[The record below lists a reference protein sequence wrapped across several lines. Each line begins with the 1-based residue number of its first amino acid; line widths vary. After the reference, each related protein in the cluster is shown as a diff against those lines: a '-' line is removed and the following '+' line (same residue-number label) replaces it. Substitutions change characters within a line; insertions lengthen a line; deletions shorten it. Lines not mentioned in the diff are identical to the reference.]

1 MWRRGGGVMIMC
13 GCGCRTTGVG
23 GFVFLPLVLLLFFG
37 NLRRMQ
43 ENNCETFSPKLF
55 FVQCTPRT
63 VLISIVPILISWSGS
78 LDVLT
83 GRLLAALRHKND
95 IRDTFAL
102 HLGYIHG

>member
-1 MWRRGGGVMIMC
+1 MITC

-43 ENNCETFSPKLF
+43 ENNCETFSPKMF

-63 VLISIVPILISWSGS
+63 YGVDLYCTNTCTLVRIARRFDRTPPRG
-78 LDVLT
+78 T
-83 GRLLAALRHKND
+83 Q
-95 IRDTFAL
+95 T
-102 HLGYIHG
+102 